1 MTYEAEISRRNPGL
15 FVFLLDQSRSMSHKM
30 AGGNDSKA
38 KEASNAINSQINE
51 LINRCTKA
59 DGIRPYF
66 DVAVIGYGF
75 KSGQAGGLIS
85 DHPISISEMEKHVI
99 RTEKRKTVIDGEEI
113 EIETPI
119 WFEPAAAYDTP
130 MVKALMMAEEWIDSW
145 IKEHPDSFP
154 PVLINISDGGASD
167 GDPTKIAEDIMKLS
181 TNDGNVM
188 IWNCHLS
195 ENSSE
200 KKIIFPV
207 DVAEVKSADKH
218 SEQMFNMST
227 VIPESMMAIA
237 REEYSDVRNGS
248 RAYAYNASLE
258 DLIKL
263 LDIGTRVAYTRVE

>member
-30 AGGNDSKA
+30 AGGSDSKA

-75 KSGQAGGLIS
+75 RSGQAGGLIS

-99 RTEKRKTVIDGEEI
+99 RTEKRKTIIDGEEI

-145 IKEHPDSFP
+145 IKEHPNSFP

-181 TNDGNVM
+181 TSDGNVM

-195 ENSSE
+195 ENNSE

-207 DVAEVKSADKH
+207 DVDEVKSADKH

-248 RAYAYNASLE
+248 RAYAYNASLD